1 MDMGQ
6 LMSDVTAPRSRPM
19 FPEEITRLTSQQIIR
34 LLFSEPTAEAAQ
46 RATSSF
52 RDNAPIAFAVPSHTE
67 LRCRLFLERLRWPH
81 GVRCP
86 RCDDSRR
93 ICRIEERAQFE
104 CGSCGYQFSVRAGTI
119 LHASHVPLWKWL
131 LAVYL
136 MASADDITSYR
147 LERALGIS
155 YKTASHLTHTIRA
168 LMDDPSIGVDTE
180 ATVDRRSGHVRGRVE
195 RPVDPLRAEHADRPM
210 TSRDS
215 LLLVQL
221 LSRLVDAGT
230 GPSDRMVASA

>member
-1 MDMGQ
+1 MGQ
-6 LMSDVTAPRSRPM
+6 HMSVMTTPGSRQM
-19 FPEEITRLTSQQIIR
+19 FPEAITRLTSQQIIR

-52 RDNAPIAFAVPSHTE
+52 RGTSPIAFAVPSDTE

-86 RCDDSRR
+86 RCDDGRR

-119 LHASHVPLWKWL
+119 LHASHLPLWKWF

-147 LERALGIS
+147 LARTLGIS

-168 LMDDPSIGVDTE
+168 LMGDASDGVDPD
-180 ATVDRRSGHVRGRVE
+180 ARVDWHIRRAD
-195 RPVDPLRAEHADRPM
+195 RPIASFPKHADRPR
-210 TSRDS
+210 TSGDRR
-215 LLLVQL
+215 LLVQM
-221 LSRLVDAGT
+221 LSRLVDAGS
-230 GPSDRMVASA
+230 GPPDRMVATA

>member
-1 MDMGQ
+1 MI
-6 LMSDVTAPRSRPM
+6 
-19 FPEEITRLTSQQIIR
+19 PEGITRLTSQQIIR
-34 LLFSEPTAEAAQ
+34 LLFSEATAEAAQ

-52 RDNAPIAFAVPSHTE
+52 RDTAPIALAVPSHTE

-81 GVRCP
+81 GVHCP

-119 LHASHVPLWKWL
+119 LHASHLPLWKWL
-131 LAVYL
+131 LAVHL

-147 LERALGIS
+147 LQRTLGIS

-168 LMDDPSIGVDTE
+168 LMGEASDGVNIGVR
-180 ATVDRRSGHVRGRVE
+180 VDRHSGRVHEGVE
-195 RPVDPLRAEHADRPM
+195 RLPIASLPTRAVRPRSSGDR
-210 TSRDS
+210 

-221 LSRLVDAGT
+221 LSRLVDAGS
-230 GPSDRMVASA
+230 GSSDRMVASA

>member
-1 MDMGQ
+1 MRQ
-6 LMSDVTAPRSRPM
+6 LMSDATTPGSREM
-19 FPEEITRLTSQQIIR
+19 LPERIARLTSQQIIR
-34 LLFSEPTAEAAQ
+34 MLFSAPTAEAAQ

-52 RDNAPIAFAVPSHTE
+52 RDTAPIAFAVPSQTE

-86 RCDDSRR
+86 RCDDGRR

-131 LAVYL
+131 LAAFL

-168 LMDDPSIGVDTE
+168 LMGDLSGGVE
-180 ATVDRRSGHVRGRVE
+180 AEANMDRHSGQVRRRVE
-195 RPVDPLRAEHADRPM
+195 RRIDSHPKHPDQASTSGDR
-210 TSRDS
+210 

-221 LSRLVDAGT
+221 LSRLVDDGS
-230 GPSDRMVASA
+230 GPSDRMVAIA

>member
-6 LMSDVTAPRSRPM
+6 LMSDVTTPGSRQM
-19 FPEEITRLTSQQIIR
+19 FPEEITRLTSQQVIR

-52 RDNAPIAFAVPSHTE
+52 RGTSPIAFAVPSDTE

-86 RCDDSRR
+86 RCDDGRR

-119 LHASHVPLWKWL
+119 LHASHLPLWKWL

-147 LERALGIS
+147 LARTLGIS

-168 LMDDPSIGVDTE
+168 LMGDASDGVDPE
-180 ATVDRRSGHVRGRVE
+180 ARVDWHSGRVRGRVE
-195 RPVDPLRAEHADRPM
+195 RRPIASLPKHADGR
-210 TSRDS
+210 TSGDR
-215 LLLVQL
+215 LLLVQQ
-221 LSRLVDAGT
+221 LSRLVDAGS
-230 GPSDRMVASA
+230 GSSDRMVASA

>member
-1 MDMGQ
+1 MGQ
-6 LMSDVTAPRSRPM
+6 LMSDVTTGSSRQV

-52 RDNAPIAFAVPSHTE
+52 RGTSPIAFAVPSDTE

-119 LHASHVPLWKWL
+119 LHASHLPLWKWL

-136 MASADDITSYR
+136 MTAADDITSYR
-147 LERALGIS
+147 LARTLGIS
-155 YKTASHLTHTIRA
+155 YKTASHLSHTIRA
-168 LMDDPSIGVDTE
+168 LMAGASNGVDWH
-180 ATVDRRSGHVRGRVE
+180 SGRVRGRVE
-195 RPVDPLRAEHADRPM
+195 IPIASFPEHSDRTG
-210 TSRDS
+210 TSGDRR
-215 LLLVQL
+215 LLVPL
-221 LSRLVDAGT
+221 LSRLVDAGS
-230 GPSDRMVASA
+230 GSSDRMVASA

>member
-1 MDMGQ
+1 
-6 LMSDVTAPRSRPM
+6 MSDATTPRSRQM
-19 FPEEITRLTSQQIIR
+19 LPEGITRLTSQQIIR
-34 LLFSEPTAEAAQ
+34 LLFPAPTAEAAQ

-52 RDNAPIAFAVPSHTE
+52 RDNAPIAFAVPSQTE

-81 GVRCP
+81 GVGCP
-86 RCDDSRR
+86 RCEDGRR

-119 LHASHVPLWKWL
+119 LHASHLPLWKWL

-168 LMDDPSIGVDTE
+168 LIDDRSDGVVAE
-180 ATVDRRSGHVRGRVE
+180 ARRDRHAGRVRVE
-195 RPVDPLRAEHADRPM
+195 RPIDPLPKNADRQ
-210 TSRDS
+210 TTGSDR
-215 LLLVQL
+215 LLLVDL
-221 LSRLVDAGT
+221 LSRLVDAGS
-230 GPSDRMVASA
+230 GSSDRMVASA

>member
-1 MDMGQ
+1 M
-6 LMSDVTAPRSRPM
+6 L
-19 FPEEITRLTSQQIIR
+19 PEGITGLTSQQIIR
-34 LLFSEPTAEAAQ
+34 LLFSAPTAEAAQ

-52 RDNAPIAFAVPSHTE
+52 RSTSPIAFAVPADTE

-81 GVRCP
+81 GVYCP
-86 RCDDSRR
+86 RCEDSRR

-119 LHASHVPLWKWL
+119 LHASHLPLWKWL

-168 LMDDPSIGVDTE
+168 LMGDLSNGVDD
-180 ATVDRRSGHVRGRVE
+180 AAKVDRHSGRVRGRVE
-195 RPVDPLRAEHADRPM
+195 RPIDSLPKHADRPT
-210 TSRDS
+210 TSGDR
-215 LLLVQL
+215 LLLVHL
-221 LSRLVDAGT
+221 LSRLVNAGS

>member
-1 MDMGQ
+1 
-6 LMSDVTAPRSRPM
+6 MSDVTTPSPRQT
-19 FPEEITRLTSQQIIR
+19 FPEAIARLTSQQIIR
-34 LLFSEPTAEAAQ
+34 LLFSEPMAEAAQ

-52 RDNAPIAFAVPSHTE
+52 RGTSPIAFAVPSETE

-119 LHASHVPLWKWL
+119 LHASHLPLWKWL

-147 LERALGIS
+147 LERTLGIS

-168 LMDDPSIGVDTE
+168 LTGDASDGVDTE
-180 ATVDRRSGHVRGRVE
+180 GRVDWHCRRVRERVE
-195 RPVDPLRAEHADRPM
+195 RGPIASLPRHADGPR
-210 TSRDS
+210 TSGDR

-221 LSRLVDAGT
+221 LSRLVDAGS
-230 GPSDRMVASA
+230 GSSDRMVASA

>member
-1 MDMGQ
+1 MGP
-6 LMSDVTAPRSRPM
+6 LTSDVTTPRSRQM
-19 FPEEITRLTSQQIIR
+19 FPEEITRLTSPQIIR

-52 RDNAPIAFAVPSHTE
+52 RGTSPIALAMPSDTE

-81 GVRCP
+81 GVHCP
-86 RCDDSRR
+86 RCDGGRR

-104 CGSCGYQFSVRAGTI
+104 CGGCGYQFSVRAGTI
-119 LHASHVPLWKWL
+119 LHASHLPLWKWL

-147 LERALGIS
+147 LQRTLGIS

-168 LMDDPSIGVDTE
+168 LMVDASNGVDWH
-180 ATVDRRSGHVRGRVE
+180 SGRVRGRVE
-195 RPVDPLRAEHADRPM
+195 RPIASFPEHAERTRTSGDRG
-210 TSRDS
+210 
-215 LLLVQL
+215 LLVQL
-221 LSRLVDAGT
+221 LSRLVDAGS
-230 GPSDRMVASA
+230 GSSDRLVASA

>member
-1 MDMGQ
+1 MIPQG
-6 LMSDVTAPRSRPM
+6 
-19 FPEEITRLTSQQIIR
+19 ITRLTSQQIIR
-34 LLFSEPTAEAAQ
+34 LLFSAPTAEAAQ

-52 RDNAPIAFAVPSHTE
+52 RDTAPIAFAVPSHTE

-119 LHASHVPLWKWL
+119 LHASHLPLWKWL

-147 LERALGIS
+147 LQRTLGIS
-155 YKTASHLTHTIRA
+155 YKTASHLTHTILA
-168 LMDDPSIGVDTE
+168 LMSEASDGVNDGVR
-180 ATVDRRSGHVRGRVE
+180 VDRHARRVRGGVE
-195 RPVDPLRAEHADRPM
+195 RLPIASLPTRAVRPRSSGDR
-210 TSRDS
+210 
-215 LLLVQL
+215 LFLVQL
-221 LSRLVDAGT
+221 LSRLVDAGS